1 MISRE
6 TTQRVVRRSDYKLA
20 RLHKQVVAQ
29 NRNRYAQSNLIIH
42 RALRSRVSQH
52 TLQGMGDKVP
62 YHMVVNFVDTLF
74 NCAGTVKEERRAS
87 LQVAKS

>member
-1 MISRE
+1 MRSE
-6 TTQRVVRRSDYKLA
+6 TNTKRVVRRS
-20 RLHKQVVAQ
+20 
-29 NRNRYAQSNLIIH
+29 NPST
-42 RALRSRVSQH
+42 S
-52 TLQGMGDKVP
+52 QGMGDKVP